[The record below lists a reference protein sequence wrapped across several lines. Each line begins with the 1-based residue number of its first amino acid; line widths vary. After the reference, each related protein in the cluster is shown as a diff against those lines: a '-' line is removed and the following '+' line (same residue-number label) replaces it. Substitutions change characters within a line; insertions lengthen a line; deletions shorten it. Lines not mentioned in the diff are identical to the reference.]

1 MKKIAG
7 LIFTIMLVLAST
19 AQNRVTLT
27 KNGKTLKFAAKPDA
41 HFENVNGIINLSIVG
56 NNTSVIELTNIEE
69 SHFACGRRLKEETIK
84 ITYIDGKNNKTYTS
98 VGNVQV
104 AIACTSISH
113 QYLVT
118 FSGKIKNG
126 QSTITISASLTVKS
140 KPKEYIK
147 TF

>member
-1 MKKIAG
+1 MI
-7 LIFTIMLVLAST
+7 VLGST

-27 KNGKTLKFAAKPDA
+27 QNGKALKFAAKPGA
-41 HFENVNGIINLSIVG
+41 RFENINGMINLSIEG
-56 NNTSVIELTNIEE
+56 NNTSVIELTNIDE
-69 SHFACGRRLKEETIK
+69 SSFACGRRLKEETIK

-104 AIACTSISH
+104 AISCTGIAQ
-113 QYLVT
+113 QYIVS

-126 QSTITISASLTVKS
+126 QSTINISASLTVKS
-140 KPKEYIK
+140 KPKEYVK